1 MISATATKLVL
12 NLDNLDEYKA
22 KSEIWEQ
29 QKGLNSFH
37 TAASP
42 EQAGNLSTSFGSRSR
57 ERSPQF
63 DPNDPKQVADKRR
76 RERLG
81 MR

>member
-1 MISATATKLVL
+1 MFFETQ
-12 NLDNLDEYKA
+12 YKA
-22 KSEIWEQ
+22 KVEHWES
-29 QKGLNSFH
+29 QKGLNNSSFV
-37 TAASP
+37 TAASL
-42 EQAGNLSTSFGSRSR
+42 QQGAGNLSTSFGSHSR

-63 DPNDPKQVADKRR
+63 DPNDPKQVADKKR